1 MAGPYTYADPSAPT
15 LEEATAALEA
25 ANIWREKYLTE
36 RRNLIEVSAR
46 ANRLEA
52 EMACA
57 LETADE
63 ADREAREWIEV
74 AA

>member
-1 MAGPYTYADPSAPT
+1 MAGPYTYADPAAPT

-25 ANIWREKYLTE
+25 ANSWREKYLTE
-36 RRNLIEVSAR
+36 RRNLLEVSAR

-57 LETADE
+57 LETAE
-63 ADREAREWIEV
+63 AADREAREHLET